1 MIVKGT
7 TSIDESMLTGE
18 SIPIEKTKNDEVI
31 GSTMN
36 KNGSITVEATKVG
49 KDTALA
55 SIVKVVEEAQGSKAP
70 IQRLADIISGYF
82 VPIVVGIALLT
93 FIIWIT
99 LIQPGQF
106 EPALVAAIAV
116 LVIACPCALGL
127 ATPTSIMVGTGKA
140 AENGIL
146 FKGGEHI
153 ENTHAIDT
161 IVLDKT
167 GTITNGTPVVTDFIG
182 NNQTLQLLAS
192 AEKGS
197 EHPLAESI
205 VSYAKQKSLEFLEVD
220 FFEAVPGHGIKTKIN
235 EKTLLSGNRRLMNE
249 KGINIED
256 VESKLSKFEEEGK
269 TAMLISIDSELSGV
283 IAVADTVKDSASQA
297 IQQIHDLGIEVAML
311 TGDNERTAQAIA
323 KQVGIDTIIA
333 EVLPEEKAYRIE
345 ELQNR
350 GKKLRWLET
359 V

>member
-205 VSYAKQKSLEFLEVD
+205 VSYAKQKSLEFLKVD